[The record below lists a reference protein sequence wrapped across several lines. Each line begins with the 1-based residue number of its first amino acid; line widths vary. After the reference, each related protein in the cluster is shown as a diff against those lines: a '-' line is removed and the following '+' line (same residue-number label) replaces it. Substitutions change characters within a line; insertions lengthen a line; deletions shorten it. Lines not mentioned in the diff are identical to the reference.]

1 MTMTSTRPNSRSATG
16 RPRSPRRGE
25 AGWVLAATLVLS
37 SLVVTVTVTYA
48 RHAVLAKKSLEFAK
62 GASEVEE
69 ASRSG
74 LERVRERMRDGD
86 SPGTE
91 AEGTHDFAVTPTGE
105 EVIGER
111 TVMSHKKRELHVRAS
126 EAAPDQDPEHARIRA
141 LADIKPG
148 SGPTQDKSRLSCDD
162 GAIMMAGLV
171 QFISSDT
178 TYQDVELAGL
188 MVIEDGA
195 TLTLDNVVLRGHI
208 FTRSGLCESNPPAVG
223 ANRPKCQMFGDVR
236 LLAGTQ
242 LPDTAVL
249 GPDLILESDIAS
261 RVDIDGFTVAD
272 EIDLKGRGVVRGM
285 VVSGQMESIS
295 SDIRRPGHGRGQQD
309 WPSDILA
316 GGEAVVQIA
325 FPVDPVPDAV
335 KAAMI
340 AGDID

>member
-1 MTMTSTRPNSRSATG
+1 M
-16 RPRSPRRGE
+16 
-25 AGWVLAATLVLS
+25 LS

-91 AEGTHDFAVTPTGE
+91 AEGTHDYAITPTGE

-111 TVMSHKKRELHVRAS
+111 EILDHDKRELRVRAS

-141 LADIKPG
+141 RADVEPG
-148 SGPTQDKSRLSCDD
+148 SGPTKDKSRLDCSD
-162 GAIMMAGLV
+162 GSTLLMAGLV
-171 QFISSDT
+171 QFISGNA
-178 TYQDVELAGL
+178 TYQDVDLAGL
-188 MVIEDGA
+188 MVLENGA
-195 TLTLDNVVLRGHI
+195 TLTLEDVVLRGTI
-208 FTRSGLCESNPPAVG
+208 ITRAGLCETNPPAVG
-223 ANRPKCQMFGDVR
+223 SNRPQVQLFGDVR

-242 LPDTAVL
+242 LPETAVL
-249 GPDLILESDIAS
+249 GPDLVLESDVSS
-261 RVDIDGFTVAD
+261 RIDIDGFTVAD
-272 EIDLKGRGVVRGM
+272 EIDLNGRGRLNGM
-285 VVSGQMESIS
+285 VVSGLSESIS
-295 SDIRRPGHGRGQQD
+295 GDIRRPGFGRGQQD

-325 FPVDPVPDAV
+325 FPVDSVPDSV
-335 KAAMI
+335 KAAM
-340 AGDID
+340 ASGDIN